1 MLVGDAEYPTQVGW
15 PHMQWLLLNAF
26 IFNFYIFFIYFLY
39 FFIFFTI
46 IKMVNQE
53 ISIAGGVIY

>member
-15 PHMQWLLLNAF
+15 PHMQWLQLSAF
-26 IFNFYIFFIYFLY
+26 ILLLLLLFFS
-39 FFIFFTI
+39 TI